1 VSLLTSQLASC
12 FSNSKVSDDTGAS
25 LPARQMILL
34 SRSEDEGCALSHVVE
49 ADGKALQPATVAA
62 CRMRS
67 GRWLAGCLTEHAF
80 RNQVPPLEWNVYVC
94 SDYTKEQRSKDLWGL
109 AWSPRRSSEQPS
121 WCGWGGRLIGGS
133 GRSLLGTRLPEE
145 RLASQERRK

>member
-1 VSLLTSQLASC
+1 MSLLTSQLASC
-12 FSNSKVSDDTGAS
+12 FSNSKVSDDTGAW

-67 GRWLAGCLTEHAF
+67 GRWLAGCWAEHAF
-80 RNQVPPLEWNVYVC
+80 RNQVPHLSGMYMYAVI
-94 SDYTKEQRSKDLWGL
+94 TQRSRGQKISGVWHGRHG
-109 AWSPRRSSEQPS
+109 ARRSSLV
-121 WCGWGGRLIGGS
+121 GVVGAVG
-133 GRSLLGTRLPEE
+133 
-145 RLASQERRK
+145 